1 MARPQRK
8 HSGFQVLSLGE
19 LQNYV
24 ARKVEVG
31 WSEGCVLRERERA
44 EGRVG
49 GTLAGPG
56 WRWWRKGVGHSGVRD
71 EESREVGGGRGQQ
84 DWEDPT
90 ERLDGQM
97 EGWMEVRNDEKQ
109 GCE

>member
-1 MARPQRK
+1 MGQ
-8 HSGFQVLSLGE
+8 
-19 LQNYV
+19 
-24 ARKVEVG
+24 KVEVG
-31 WSEGCVLRERERA
+31 WSEGCVLTWERA

-49 GTLAGPG
+49 GSVGTLAGPG
-56 WRWWRKGVGHSGVRD
+56 WRWWRKGIGHGGVRD

-90 ERLDGQM
+90 ERLDGQV
-97 EGWMEVRNDEKQ
+97 EGWMEVDFVRRRNDEKQ